1 MSSANKDSFI
11 YSFPTYMFFTSL
23 SCLTA
28 VAGISGGMLNR
39 SGENK
44 ILALFPVFWESVLS
58 LAIKNDS
65 YRIF

>member
-1 MSSANKDSFI
+1 M
-11 YSFPTYMFFTSL
+11 